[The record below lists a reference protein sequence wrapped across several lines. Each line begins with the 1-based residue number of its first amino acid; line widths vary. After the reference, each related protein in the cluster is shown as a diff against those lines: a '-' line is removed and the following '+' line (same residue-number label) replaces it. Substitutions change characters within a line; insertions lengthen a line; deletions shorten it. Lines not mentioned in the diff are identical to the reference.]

1 MATFPPAVTNPG
13 SGGPPAPAGGSP
25 PQSGSPQGGGSP
37 AIKLAMLGQ
46 LIQGLAQQ
54 FPQAQQGIKM
64 MLDGL
69 RQVQASASAQS
80 TPPQPAAPPR

>member
-1 MATFPPAVTNPG
+1 MASFPTAVTQAPPQGGAAPQPG
-13 SGGPPAPAGGSP
+13 GGSP
-25 PQSGSPQGGGSP
+25 QGGSP

-54 FPQAQQGIKM
+54 FPQGQQGIKM

-69 RQVQASASAQS
+69 RMVQASASANSSPQQ
-80 TPPQPAAPPR
+80 PPAPPR

>member
-1 MATFPPAVTNPG
+1 MATFPASVTPQG
-13 SGGPPAPAGGSP
+13 SG
-25 PQSGSPQGGGSP
+25 GSPQGGPAPGGASGGSP

-54 FPQAQQGIKM
+54 FPQGAQGIKM

-69 RQVQASASAQS
+69 RQVQSSASAQS
-80 TPPQPAAPPR
+80 APPQPAAPPR

>member
-1 MATFPPAVTNPG
+1 MATFPPAITNPG
-13 SGGPPAPAGGSP
+13 SGGQPAPAGGSP
-25 PQSGSPQGGGSP
+25 APQGGGSP
-37 AIKLAMLGQ
+37 AIKLAMMGQ

-54 FPQAQQGIKM
+54 FPNAQQGIKM

-69 RQVQASASAQS
+69 RMVQASASAQS

>member
-1 MATFPPAVTNPG
+1 VGTFPPSVSQTP
-13 SGGPPAPAGGSP
+13 PAGGPAPSP
-25 PQSGSPQGGGSP
+25 GGGAAPGGGGGGSP

-54 FPQAQQGIKM
+54 FPQGQQGIKM

-69 RQVQASASAQS
+69 KMVQGSAAAAS
-80 TPPQPAAPPR
+80 TPPPQAAPPR

>member
-1 MATFPPAVTNPG
+1 MGSFPPSVTPPG
-13 SGGPPAPAGGSP
+13 TGAPPQGAPGPGGPS
-25 PQSGSPQGGGSP
+25 GGSP

-54 FPQAQQGIKM
+54 FPQGQQGIKM

-69 RQVQASASAQS
+69 RMVQSSASAQS

>member
-1 MATFPPAVTNPG
+1 MGSFPPSVTQ
-13 SGGPPAPAGGSP
+13 AP
-25 PQSGSPQGGGSP
+25 PQGAPPQGGGGAPGAGGGSP

-54 FPQAQQGIKM
+54 FPQGQQGIKM

-69 RQVQASASAQS
+69 KMVQSSAAASS
-80 TPPQPAAPPR
+80 TPQPQPAPPR

>member
-1 MATFPPAVTNPG
+1 MATFPTAITQTPPQGQGSQGPG
-13 SGGPPAPAGGSP
+13 PGGPLS
-25 PQSGSPQGGGSP
+25 QQGGGSP

-69 RQVQASASAQS
+69 RSIQASASANSAPQ
-80 TPPQPAAPPR
+80 QPAAPPR

>member
-1 MATFPPAVTNPG
+1 MATFPPSVSPG
-13 SGGPPAPAGGSP
+13 GGSDGGA
-25 PQSGSPQGGGSP
+25 PQGGAPSPMPQGGGGSP

-46 LIQGLAQQ
+46 LISGLSKE
-54 FPQAQQGIKM
+54 FPQAQAGIKM

-80 TPPQPAAPPR
+80 APPPAAAPPR

>member
-1 MATFPPAVTNPG
+1 MATFPTAVTQAPPQGQGPQG
-13 SGGPPAPAGGSP
+13 SAPGGS
-25 PQSGSPQGGGSP
+25 SP

-69 RQVQASASAQS
+69 RMVQSSASANSAPQ
-80 TPPQPAAPPR
+80 QPAAPPR

>member
-1 MATFPPAVTNPG
+1 
-13 SGGPPAPAGGSP
+13 
-25 PQSGSPQGGGSP
+25 
-37 AIKLAMLGQ
+37 MLGQ

-69 RQVQASASAQS
+69 RMVQSSASAASAPQ
-80 TPPQPAAPPR
+80 QPAAPPR

>member
-1 MATFPPAVTNPG
+1 MGSFPPAVT
-13 SGGPPAPAGGSP
+13 PAP
-25 PQSGSPQGGGSP
+25 PQGAPQGGSP

-54 FPQAQQGIKM
+54 FPQGQQGIKM

-69 RQVQASASAQS
+69 RMVQASAAANS
-80 TPPQPAAPPR
+80 TPQQPAAPPR

>member
-1 MATFPPAVTNPG
+1 
-13 SGGPPAPAGGSP
+13 
-25 PQSGSPQGGGSP
+25 
-37 AIKLAMLGQ
+37 MLGQ

-54 FPQAQQGIKM
+54 FPQGQQGIKM

-69 RQVQASASAQS
+69 RMVQSSASAQS

>member
-1 MATFPPAVTNPG
+1 VATFPTAVTQ
-13 SGGPPAPAGGSP
+13 AP
-25 PQSGSPQGGGSP
+25 PQQQGAAPSPQGQGGGSP

-54 FPQAQQGIKM
+54 FPQAQQGIKT

-69 RQVQASASAQS
+69 RMVQASASSAS
-80 TPPQPAAPPR
+80 TPQQPAAPPR